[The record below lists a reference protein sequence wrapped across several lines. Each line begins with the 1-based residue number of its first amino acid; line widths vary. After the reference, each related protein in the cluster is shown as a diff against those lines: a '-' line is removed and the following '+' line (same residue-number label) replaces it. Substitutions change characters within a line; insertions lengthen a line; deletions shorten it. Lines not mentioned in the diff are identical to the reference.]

1 MNPGMLQL
9 NPPAL
14 PVEQSNGPSRPMNPL
29 ESGRPDAAVRAGAW
43 RMALTWVGA
52 ASLVVGCS
60 VLKEPPR
67 PAVYDFGTP
76 SRTSGEAST
85 DGAPPQRLAP
95 LVLAQV
101 GATQTLDSPAVL
113 YRLAYANDQQL
124 RPYSLARWSATPAE
138 LVRQRLRERL
148 SADRTVLGPLD
159 PGAAL
164 TLKIEL
170 DEFSQVF
177 NTPAD
182 SVALVRMNATLTRS
196 DLSGEQ
202 PVAQRSVVVR
212 RPAETADA
220 AGGVQAL
227 AAATDTA
234 ADEIA
239 QWLKAL
245 R

>member
-1 MNPGMLQL
+1 MNH
-9 NPPAL
+9 
-14 PVEQSNGPSRPMNPL
+14 L
-29 ESGRPDAAVRAGAW
+29 ESGMPGAAVRAGVR
-43 RMALTWVGA
+43 RMALTWSCA
-52 ASLVVGCS
+52 ASFMVGCS

-76 SRTSGEAST
+76 SRISV
-85 DGAPPQRLAP
+85 GAAATGTPPQRLAP

-113 YRLAYANDQQL
+113 YRLVYANDQQL

-177 NTPAD
+177 NSPTD

-202 PVAQRSVVVR
+202 PVAQRNVVVR